1 MKNNI
6 PLLKRIRENRLFW
19 PLVALALILIIDAI
33 FAPGFFKI
41 GILDGHLYGNLIDVF
56 NNSAPLMLVALGMT
70 LVIATGGV
78 DLSVGAVIAIS
89 AAMGAVLINPA
100 LGNKLIT
107 NDILTKDATNTPLWL
122 IVLADLAAGTLCG
135 LWNGL
140 LVSRARIQPM
150 VATLILMVA
159 GRGIAQLITNGQI
172 MTIYYTPYFFFGN
185 GFILGLPVSIY
196 IVAVVFLFAWVLV
209 RKTSIGL
216 FIESVGINAKATYYS
231 GISEKNIKL
240 FVYIFCGFC
249 AAIAGLILSSYVHS
263 ADGNNNGLNYEL
275 DAILAVVIGGTLMT
289 GGRFSLFASVI
300 GALIIWTF
308 TITMYTFGVPA
319 NALLAGRA
327 VLVLVVILLYS
338 DYTRRFLNK
347 FLIGKGPNMAQRI
360 KHFLLNNAPLLTT
373 ITIFILVYYDGW
385 PVVSCHAKT
394 TGVF

>member
-1 MKNNI
+1 MKI
-6 PLLKRIRENRLFW
+6 KLPLLERIRENRLFW
-19 PLVALALILIIDAI
+19 PLVALALILVVDAI

-89 AAMGAVLINPA
+89 AGMGAVLINPVF
-100 LGNKLIT
+100 GNEQIT
-107 NDILTKDATNTPLWL
+107 NAVAADPNLTNTPLWL
-122 IVLADLAAGTLCG
+122 VVVVTMVAGTLCG
-135 LWNGL
+135 LWNGM
-140 LVSRARIQPM
+140 LVSRAKISPM

-159 GRGIAQLITNGQI
+159 GRGIAQLIERGQI
-172 MTIYYTPYFFFGN
+172 MTVYYTPYFWFGN
-185 GFILGLPVSIY
+185 GFILGLPVSLY
-196 IVAVVFLFAWVLV
+196 IVAVVYILAWLLV

-216 FIESVGINAKATYYS
+216 FIESVGLNSKSTYYS

-240 FVYIFCGFC
+240 FAYTFCGFC
-249 AAIAGLILSSYVHS
+249 GAIAGLILGSYIH
-263 ADGNNNGLNYEL
+263 AIDANNIGLNYEL
-275 DAILAVVIGGTLMT
+275 DAILAVVIGGTLMS
-289 GGRFSLFASVI
+289 GGRFSLLASII

-338 DYTRRFLNK
+338 DYARLLMNK
-347 FLIGKGPNMAQRI
+347 ISERKGSQHGATN
-360 KHFLLNNAPLLTT
+360 
-373 ITIFILVYYDGW
+373 
-385 PVVSCHAKT
+385 
-394 TGVF
+394 